1 MDTHSINP
9 AIFLIITIISFIQF
23 FFILRFLC
31 EIMRV
36 SYNNQITQLIV
47 KFTDPILVPLRI
59 IPLYFG
65 RVDLIIIIVIV
76 LITALKI
83 YLNPNFSSF
92 EYSINAL
99 FIAAVAF
106 AIKEVTDIIFYA
118 VIIGAIGTWF
128 MAYNSHPIFILIDEI
143 CEPLYRP
150 IRKIIPSTSGI
161 DFSPII
167 LLVALNL
174 LQMIILPPIF
184 NLTRYF

>member
-1 MDTHSINP
+1 M
-9 AIFLIITIISFIQF
+9 
-23 FFILRFLC
+23 
-31 EIMRV
+31 
-36 SYNNQITQLIV
+36 
-47 KFTDPILVPLRI
+47 
-59 IPLYFG
+59 
-65 RVDLIIIIVIV
+65 
-76 LITALKI
+76 
-83 YLNPNFSSF
+83 
-92 EYSINAL
+92 
-99 FIAAVAF
+99 AF